1 MLKRLAKALSYMQA
15 VISDCSRAGPDQV
28 CPVNEI
34 QAFTS
39 PFVVFGT
46 PLLML
51 VAVWWLVSRFRRQM
65 TARKHGRA
73 ALLILAGYAALL
85 AAPWL
90 TYPLIL
96 LTATGWGGLLIWASL
111 AQFIPWVIYTPAWL
125 IALLVAAAD
134 RKRVA

>member
-1 MLKRLAKALSYMQA
+1 MLDRLAKALSNMQA

-28 CPVNEI
+28 CPVNEL

-51 VAVWWLVSRFRRQM
+51 VAVWWLVSRFRRDM
-65 TARKHGRA
+65 AARNHTRA
-73 ALLILAGYAALL
+73 ALLILAGYIALL
-85 AAPWL
+85 AVPWL
-90 TYPLIL
+90 TLPLIL
-96 LTATGWGGLLIWASL
+96 MTATGWGGLMIWASL
-111 AQFIPWVIYTPAWL
+111 TQFVPWVVYTPAWV

-134 RKRVA
+134 RKRAA